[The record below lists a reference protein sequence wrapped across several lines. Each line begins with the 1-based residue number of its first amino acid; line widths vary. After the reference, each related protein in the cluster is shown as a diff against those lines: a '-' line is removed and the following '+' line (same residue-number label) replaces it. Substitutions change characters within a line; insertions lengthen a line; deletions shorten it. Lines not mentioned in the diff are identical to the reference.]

1 VRAAGAMLA
10 VGSAVVLDA
19 CGKSDSTRVPLR
31 KSTPQARAADASI
44 LNHMLGLEYATIT
57 AYIAGMPLLSADEQ
71 KVLQHFVLQEM
82 THAGELQGLVK
93 EAHAN
98 PVKQQYSYE
107 LGHPRTGTEA
117 LLLLQAQESAL
128 IRGYLTAIPR
138 LSPGPVRAAVA
149 SMAANDAQHLSM
161 VRSALGRPLVPS
173 AFVTGSD

>member
-1 VRAAGAMLA
+1 MLA
-10 VGSAVVLDA
+10 VGSAVALDA
-19 CGKSDSTRVPLR
+19 CGHSDSTRVALR

-57 AYIAGMPLLSADEQ
+57 AYIAGMPLLSVDEQ

-93 EAHAN
+93 EAHSK
-98 PVKQQYSYE
+98 PIKQQYSYA
-107 LGHPRTGTEA
+107 LGHPRTGNEA

-128 IRGYLTAIPR
+128 IRGYIEAIPR

-149 SMAANDAQHLSM
+149 SMAANDAQHLTM
-161 VRSALGRPLVPS
+161 VRSALGSAPVPT